1 MSKGKKLIAYVG
13 RNHVANFEG
22 GGISVFEVST
32 DGSSIT
38 PLAGGAE
45 GMPKRAGYLAYAPKA
60 KVLYSVDERKTDG
73 RGPKKPASCVLSF
86 KVDPESGKLTF
97 LNKQPTVGAM
107 PASITVDEGKRL
119 LFTANHGFFDHVVK
133 AVETADGKWAERF
146 VYDDSTVVQYGIA
159 NDGSI
164 SDVQDVFVL
173 TGYGT
178 DPNNSPQGGGHAQA
192 SPHAH
197 IVVIDPSGKFL
208 VVCEKAGERIYV
220 FRIGGKRLELAS
232 VYQCLAGTG
241 PRHCAFDKKGRMF
254 MTCEFSSELWSFNF
268 DASSGALRF
277 IDKQSTLSGF
287 KGRNETATL
296 QVHPNG
302 RFVYMNNRG
311 QDDVVWFSIS
321 EDGHLKKAGRVELSK
336 SEDPKDAT
344 RCMTLSPD
352 GAFLLVP
359 DRPADVI
366 RSYAVDPNNGSL
378 KVLKEVPVQNPV
390 FIQFVE
396 LQSV

>member
-22 GGISVFEVST
+22 GGISVFEVAQ

-38 PLAGGAE
+38 PLPGGVE
-45 GMPKRAGYLAYAPKA
+45 DMPKRAGYLTYAPKA
-60 KVLYSVDERKTDG
+60 KVLYAVDERKTDG
-73 RGPKKPASCVLSF
+73 RGPKKPASGVLSF

-97 LNKQPTVGAM
+97 LNKQPTAGAM
-107 PASITVDEGKRL
+107 PASIIVDEDKKL

-133 AVETADGKWAERF
+133 VVEAAGGKWVEKF
-146 VYDDSTVVQYGIA
+146 EYDDSTVVQYGI
-159 NDGSI
+159 NDDGSI
-164 SDVQDVFVL
+164 GDIQDVFVL

-178 DPNNSPQGGGHAQA
+178 DPNDSPQGGGHAQA

-220 FRIGGKRLELAS
+220 FRIGSKLEIAS
-232 VYQCLAGTG
+232 VYQCPAGTG

-254 MTCEFSSELWSFNF
+254 MTCEFSSELWSFGF
-268 DASSGALRF
+268 EATSGVLTF
-277 IDKQSTLSGF
+277 IDRASTLSGF
-287 KGRNETATL
+287 EGRNEPATL
-296 QVHPNG
+296 QIHPNG

-311 QDDVVWFSIS
+311 EDTIVWFSIS
-321 EDGHLKKAGRVELSK
+321 EDGHLMKAGKVSVSK
-336 SEDPKDAT
+336 SPDPKDAT

-359 DRPADVI
+359 DRPADVL
-366 RSYAVDPNNGSL
+366 RSYAVDANDGSL
-378 KVLKEVPVQNPV
+378 KVLTEVPIQNPV

-396 LQSV
+396 L

>member
-38 PLAGGAE
+38 PLAGGAQD
-45 GMPKRAGYLAYAPKA
+45 MPKRAGYLAYAPKA

-97 LNKQPTVGAM
+97 LNRQPSVGAM
-107 PASITVDEGKRL
+107 PASITVDEGKKL

-133 AVETADGKWAERF
+133 AVETADGKWVEKF

-159 NDGSI
+159 EDGSI

-178 DPNNSPQGGGHAQA
+178 DPNSSPQGGGHAQA

-220 FRIGGKRLELAS
+220 FRIGGKRLQLAS
-232 VYQCLAGTG
+232 VYQCPAGTG

-311 QDDVVWFSIS
+311 EDTIVWFSIS

-366 RSYAVDPNNGSL
+366 RSYAVDANNGSL
-378 KVLKEVPVQNPV
+378 KVLTEVPVQNPV

-396 LQSV
+396 L